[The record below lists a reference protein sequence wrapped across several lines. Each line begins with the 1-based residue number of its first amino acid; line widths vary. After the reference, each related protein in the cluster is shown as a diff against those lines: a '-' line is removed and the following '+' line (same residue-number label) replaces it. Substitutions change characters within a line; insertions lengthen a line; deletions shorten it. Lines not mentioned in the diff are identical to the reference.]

1 MLFNSFE
8 FLIFLPIVFILYWW
22 LRRPLMTSNMLVLVA
37 SYIFYGWWD
46 WRFLG
51 LIMLT
56 TALSFTSGVL
66 IDRFRR
72 QAKLICGL
80 NIAVNIGILAYF
92 KYCNFFVDN
101 LRVIFS
107 QFGYAL
113 DWFTVDVLLP
123 VGISF
128 YTFQALSYSIDV
140 YRGVTVPTRD
150 PVAFA
155 AFIAFFPQLVA
166 GPIERSTQLLPQF
179 LQPRSFDYGRAVDG
193 MRQILWGF
201 FKKLVIA
208 DNCAMLANNVFE
220 HNTGGGKFLTSTAW
234 RPLLYLSD
242 IR

>member
-220 HNTGGGKFLTSTAW
+220 HNTGGG
-234 RPLLYLSD
+234 
-242 IR
+242 